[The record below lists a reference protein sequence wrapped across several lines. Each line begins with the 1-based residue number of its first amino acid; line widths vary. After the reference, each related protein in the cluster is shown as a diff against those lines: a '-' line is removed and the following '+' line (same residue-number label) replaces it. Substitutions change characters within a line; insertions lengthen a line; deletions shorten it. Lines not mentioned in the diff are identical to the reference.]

1 VRALMLCLAL
11 GACASAPPEG
21 PRARIAKNLE
31 LSLPTPPGY
40 PETRTIAQT
49 VRARYGILSG
59 AFESVTSLS
68 PDAVDIVV
76 TAAFG
81 PRLATIHWDKDGV
94 REERTLLA
102 PEGVPVE
109 NLLADMFVSLWPP
122 EAVIAA
128 LPAGVELIIAEDGA
142 RTLRK
147 DGVAIMEIR
156 RESETRMT
164 ARNFALGYEITIVS
178 QVLE

>member
-1 VRALMLCLAL
+1 MLCLAL
-11 GACASAPPEG
+11 GACASAPDEG
-21 PRARIAKNLE
+21 PRAHIAKDLA
-31 LSLPTPPGY
+31 LTLPTPPGY

-49 VRARYGILSG
+49 LRARYGLLSA
-59 AFESVTSLS
+59 AFESVVSLS
-68 PDAVDIVV
+68 PHAVEIVV

-81 PRLATIHWDKDGV
+81 PRLATITWDKAGV

-109 NLLADMFVSLWPP
+109 NILADMFISLWPP

-128 LPAGVELIIAEDGA
+128 LPEGVELTVAEDGT
-142 RTLRK
+142 RTLSAA
-147 DGVAIMEIR
+147 GEPIMEVR
-156 RESETRMT
+156 RESEMRVTT
-164 ARNFALGYEITIVS
+164 RNFALGYEITIVS